1 VNSALGLAVEG
12 QRRARTVLQVQR
24 MGGGAQWAWEAMSGV
39 ERTSIR
45 CGGALVLV
53 KLKLHVGADAP
64 VCVESLIPSHSAALF
79 SCGRWGASFMH
90 VMDVWVFFFRSFF
103 VGGRECCCRRERF
116 GGSFGLR
123 GASGVWRGD
132 DER

>member
-1 VNSALGLAVEG
+1 
-12 QRRARTVLQVQR
+12 
-24 MGGGAQWAWEAMSGV
+24 M
-39 ERTSIR
+39 
-45 CGGALVLV
+45 
-53 KLKLHVGADAP
+53 KLKLHVGADAT

-90 VMDVWVFFFRSFF
+90 VMDVWVFFFGVFCC
-103 VGGRECCCRRERF
+103 ECCCRRERF